1 MKIKQVTV
9 SRKLQ
14 AEFQSGELEE
24 RFEADEFLIRR
35 ERTFISAGPNWPS
48 TRAGRHALFFL
59 RRLLP
64 GGAIWMQRFYAPAG
78 RVPNNN
84 FPSSI
89 KLKRAQPIFS

>member
-24 RFEADEFLIRR
+24 RLEADEFLIRR

-64 GGAIWMQRFYAPAG
+64 GGGDLDAALLRPGWPRSEQ
-78 RVPNNN
+78 
-84 FPSSI
+84 
-89 KLKRAQPIFS
+89 QFSKQH

>member
-24 RFEADEFLIRR
+24 RLEADEFLIRR

-64 GGAIWMQRFYAPAG
+64 GGRSGCSAFTPRLAAF
-78 RVPNNN
+78 RTT
-84 FPSSI
+84 
-89 KLKRAQPIFS
+89 IFQAALN